1 MKPSNNLILKLLIK
15 HIRLIPIRLIPK
27 LALSFD
33 FNHKQQKYNLSKYL
47 FDILYVLKIGIAWCD
62 LRSHIN
68 WNSV

>member
-15 HIRLIPIRLIPK
+15 HIRLIPK